1 MDPLLARQL
10 RRLGLDSESP
20 PTDDQWKKLLSTL
33 DDHYRKTE
41 EDRTMLVRS
50 MEVSTDEMDEL
61 RRKAENQRDT
71 FRGVIGAFQS
81 VIETILG
88 VLEREGSGSIKVG
101 PARDTDA
108 AGPNSTV
115 SKERILIAR
124 REIEQRL
131 AQSFSSSDG
140 STSEVTA
147 VRTGMVRLS
156 AQILRLITGIGEAD
170 ERRFGIVREL
180 REAMAVQRVLQAEE
194 EIHEE
199 ATLSIAGKILP
210 AEHLSGDF
218 WCHLPVGNGR
228 TLVVVGDATGH
239 GPGAALVTVL
249 ARAILQERARGGLTA
264 EAALAALHRALLP
277 FQAARMSMT
286 AIAALHDPAARTLTL
301 ANAGHRPA
309 FHVRDGEA
317 TAFPGAA
324 APLGSTPE
332 FTMDPVV
339 IPFAPGDLLVLFSD
353 GLVEAESGTGEP
365 FSERRVR
372 AVAART
378 ASQGAVAVRDALWNS
393 LESHVTGP
401 FGDDVTVVTLAAR

>member
-10 RRLGLDSESP
+10 RRLGLDAEGA
-20 PTDDQWKKLLSTL
+20 PTEDQWRKFLTTL

-61 RRKAENQRDT
+61 RRKAESQRDT

-88 VLEREGSGSIKVG
+88 VLEREGSGSVKVG
-101 PARDTDA
+101 PFSDTD
-108 AGPNSTV
+108 AGPNSTI
-115 SKERILIAR
+115 SKERILVAR

-131 AQSFSSSDG
+131 AQSFASSDG

-170 ERRFGIVREL
+170 ERRFGILREL
-180 REAMAVQRVLQAEE
+180 REAMAVQRVLQPEE

-199 ATLSIAGKILP
+199 PSLSIAGKLLP

-218 WCHLPVGNGR
+218 WCRLPVGSGR
-228 TLVVVGDATGH
+228 TLLVLGDATGH

-249 ARAILQERARGGLTA
+249 ARGILQERARAGLTA
-264 EAALAALHRALLP
+264 EGALAALHRALLP

-286 AIAALHDPAARTLTL
+286 AIAAVHDPVARTLTL

-332 FTMDPVV
+332 FVMDPVV
-339 IPFAPGDLLVLFSD
+339 IPFAPGDVVVLFSD
-353 GLVEAESGTGEP
+353 GLVEAESATGEP

-378 ASQGAVAVRDALWNS
+378 ASQGAAAVRDALWNA
-393 LESHVTGP
+393 LETHVTGP
-401 FGDDVTVVTLAAR
+401 FGDDVTVVALAAR